1 MKYSLTLITGNEN
14 KFREIKNFLSNYN
27 IELEKI
33 DLDINEIQS
42 ENLEEIILDFIQKA
56 YKMLKKPVIAED
68 SGLFIRS
75 LKGFPGPYSSYV
87 YKTLG
92 NEGILKLMEGID
104 DRYAEFKC
112 ALAYKDEEN
121 EKVFLGISAG
131 YISEKIKGKGW
142 GFDPIFIPKGS
153 NITFGEMNIEE
164 KNKYSHRGKS
174 LSLFVNWFSENYLKK
189 SS

>member
-92 NEGILKLMEGID
+92 NEGILKLMEGIY
-104 DRYAEFKC
+104 DRYADLNVLLLIKMKKMKKFSLE
-112 ALAYKDEEN
+112 YQQDI
-121 EKVFLGISAG
+121 FL
-131 YISEKIKGKGW
+131 KRL
-142 GFDPIFIPKGS
+142 
-153 NITFGEMNIEE
+153 EE
-164 KNKYSHRGKS
+164 KDGDLIRYSFRRDLILHLAK
-174 LSLFVNWFSENYLKK
+174 
-189 SS
+189 